1 MPRAQ
6 NAHAIVNAG
15 FLYKLKAGVVE
26 QSTLV
31 YGNIN
36 EKFNHAT
43 LTEKYLVGKK
53 LFDNG
58 TLQGAYDILAKELQ
72 TDDVPPD
79 PSPAFRRQLA
89 IALFYKVTSQKIFN
103 YYFLILNLIVLLEYF
118 KCRSSWHS
126 Y

>member
-6 NAHAIVNAG
+6 NAHAIVNGG
-15 FLYKLKAGVVE
+15 FLYKLKDGVVE
-26 QSTLV
+26 KATLV

-36 EKFNHAT
+36 ENFNHASE
-43 LTEKYLVGKK
+43 TEKYLVGKK

-79 PSPAFRRQLA
+79 PTPPFRKQLA
-89 IALFYKVTSQKIFN
+89 IALFYKVTYKADEIIF
-103 YYFLILNLIVLLEYF
+103 
-118 KCRSSWHS
+118 R
-126 Y
+126 